1 MATDALQANTIC
13 QHHGRLLI
21 LILLSF
27 LNKIWDLLDKKKDD
41 CHFLE
46 RNVNLLQAISP
57 VISPLSLRVN

>member
-13 QHHGRLLI
+13 QHHGRILI

-41 CHFLE
+41 FLE